1 MSSLDNIKSKDDYMF
16 AHQFH
21 WFTGVIEDIMDPEQR
36 GRYRVRCFGYHTEKK
51 DYIPTTTLPWAHVM
65 MPITSGAQSGVGE
78 SATGLLRGTW
88 VVGFFRDG
96 QTAQDPVIM
105 GSIPSITPTVDY
117 KFGFCDPTE
126 QYPYG
131 DKAGKNHPD
140 IPEEAISAGPI
151 TYKDSFSY
159 KKKDE
164 HRDLTP
170 VAIAFAGDW
179 ELPPIDT
186 IIRVEYPKNHVKA
199 WERKVP
205 IVPVIDD
212 AGDVTGIL
220 NKDIEKVEFFEGG
233 LGLIPKK
240 EMHVQ
245 EFDVTPDWERIS
257 TMHNTGTYKEWTPI
271 GDDTTVIVG
280 DEYRIIV
287 KNQHINVK
295 GNCTLT
301 VEGNLHTLVEG
312 DEYRHIKGNLTEQI
326 DGNKSVTVLGNVT
339 TNHAI
344 NEMKTIGANEVKSV
358 AANKQEN
365 TGGNDGG
372 FFAKVRHRLSLL
384 NDEVVSMNDNINNA
398 AGVAEENVNRA
409 INKRTKQLW
418 NLVSTNDYAV
428 NIGKFF
434 SEKIGLDAEK
444 LVLGNST
451 DSAGGTKN
459 DVSGGAMISG
469 SAGGPHEHVG
479 CPVHAQGKLAVRVE
493 P

>member
-65 MPITSGAQSGVGE
+65 MPVTGAAQSGVGE

-105 GSIPSITPTVDY
+105 GSIPSITPKVDY
-117 KFGFCDPTE
+117 KFGFCDPVE
-126 QYPYG
+126 QYPYKDKDG
-131 DKAGKNHPD
+131 DQD
-140 IPEEAISAGPI
+140 IPEEAISKDDV
-151 TYKDSFSY
+151 YKDSFSY

-170 VAIAFAGDW
+170 VAIAFDGTW

-205 IVPVIDD
+205 LLPVVDD
-212 AGDVTGIL
+212 VSDVTGIL
-220 NKDIEKVEFFEGG
+220 DKDIDKVEFFDID
-233 LGLIPKK
+233 LGIEPKK

-257 TMHNTGTYKEWTPI
+257 TMHRTGTYKEWTPI

-280 DEYRIIV
+280 NEYRIIV

-295 GNCTLT
+295 GDCTLT
-301 VEGNLHTLVEG
+301 VEGNLHTLVYG
-312 DEYRHIKGNLTEQI
+312 DEYRHIKGNQTELI
-326 DGNKSVTVLGNVT
+326 EGNLSQTVLGNVT
-339 TNHAI
+339 EMYQMNHVKTVLMNRLENVLMNTASI
-344 NEMKTIGANEVKSV
+344 TGMLDGKSVGITRVTTIGAN
-358 AANKQEN
+358 
-365 TGGNDGG
+365 
-372 FFAKVRHRLSLL
+372 
-384 NDEVVSMNDNINNA
+384 DNL
-398 AGVAEENVNRA
+398 
-409 INKRTKQLW
+409 T
-418 NLVSTNDYAV
+418 
-428 NIGKFF
+428 
-434 SEKIGLDAEK
+434 
-444 LVLGNST
+444 VLGKRGVNVGGDHGLSVGGDDAFVVIGDHSGDYHKNRIET
-451 DSAGGTKN
+451 VLKDSLESVHGMYVQSAGGSHELTSAEAI
-459 DVSGGAMISG
+459 VCG
-469 SAGGPHEHVG
+469 SMGPATLQGNPATINQHF
-479 CPVHAQGKLAVRVE
+479 PVLLA
-493 P
+493 